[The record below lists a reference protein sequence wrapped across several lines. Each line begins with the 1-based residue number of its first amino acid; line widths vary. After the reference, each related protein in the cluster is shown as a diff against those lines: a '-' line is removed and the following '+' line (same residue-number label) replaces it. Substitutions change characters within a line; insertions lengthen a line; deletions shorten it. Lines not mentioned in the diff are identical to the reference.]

1 MSDSSSNVFNL
12 ELLLF
17 MSNLIRRTMSVFILD
32 LYVDVKDLL
41 RLFGTICRYVKFV
54 NVNTYVSIFVI
65 VNMWLYMN
73 SMYICMESVF
83 FVNVRFLKNRILC
96 NF

>member
-1 MSDSSSNVFNL
+1 MDMSDSSSNMFNL

-17 MSNLIRRTMSVFILD
+17 MSNPIRRTISVFILD

-54 NVNTYVSIFVI
+54 NVDTYVSIFVI

-73 SMYICMESVF
+73 SAYICKKSVF
-83 FVNVRFLKNRILC
+83 L
-96 NF
+96 

>member
-17 MSNLIRRTMSVFILD
+17 MSKTIRRTMSVFILE

-41 RLFGTICRYVKFV
+41 QLFGTICRDVKFV
-54 NVNTYVSIFVI
+54 NVNTYVNIFMI

-73 SMYICMESVF
+73 SVYMCMHSVF
-83 FVNVRFLKNRILC
+83 FVNVRIFKKQ
-96 NF
+96 NFV

>member
-1 MSDSSSNVFNL
+1 VFNL

-17 MSNLIRRTMSVFILD
+17 MSNPIRRTMSVFILD

-41 RLFGTICRYVKFV
+41 RLFGSICRYVKFV

-65 VNMWLYMN
+65 VR
-73 SMYICMESVF
+73 F
-83 FVNVRFLKNRILC
+83 FLKKIEFCVISEICYVRRLV
-96 NF
+96 

>member
-1 MSDSSSNVFNL
+1 VFNL

-17 MSNLIRRTMSVFILD
+17 MSNPIRRTMLVFILD

-41 RLFGTICRYVKFV
+41 RLFGTIYHYVKFV
-54 NVNTYVSIFVI
+54 NVNTYVSIFAI

-73 SMYICMESVF
+73 SVYICMKSI
-83 FVNVRFLKNRILC
+83 FL
-96 NF
+96 

>member
-1 MSDSSSNVFNL
+1 MSDNSSNVFNL

-17 MSNLIRRTMSVFILD
+17 MSKTMHRTMSVFILE

-41 RLFGTICRYVKFV
+41 QLFGTICRDVKFV
-54 NVNTYVSIFVI
+54 NVNIFVI

-73 SMYICMESVF
+73 SVYMCMQSVF
-83 FVNVRFLKNRILC
+83 L
-96 NF
+96 

>member
-17 MSNLIRRTMSVFILD
+17 MSKTIRRTMLVFILE
-32 LYVDVKDLL
+32 LYVDIKDLL
-41 RLFGTICRYVKFV
+41 QLFGTTCRDVKFV
-54 NVNTYVSIFVI
+54 NVNTYVNIFVI

-73 SMYICMESVF
+73 SVYMCMQSVS
-83 FVNVRFLKNRILC
+83 FL
-96 NF
+96 

>member
-1 MSDSSSNVFNL
+1 MDMSDSSSNVFNL

-17 MSNLIRRTMSVFILD
+17 MSNPIRRTISVFILD

-54 NVNTYVSIFVI
+54 NVDTYVSIFVI

-73 SMYICMESVF
+73 SAYICKKSVF
-83 FVNVRFLKNRILC
+83 L
-96 NF
+96 

>member
-17 MSNLIRRTMSVFILD
+17 MSNSIRRTMSVLILD

-65 VNMWLYMN
+65 MNMWLYMN
-73 SMYICMESVF
+73 SVYICMKSIF
-83 FVNVRFLKNRILC
+83 CKCQIKKNRILC

>member
-1 MSDSSSNVFNL
+1 MSDNSSNVFNL

-17 MSNLIRRTMSVFILD
+17 MSKIIRRTMLVFILE

-41 RLFGTICRYVKFV
+41 QLFGTICHDVKFV
-54 NVNTYVSIFVI
+54 NVNTYVNIFVI

-73 SMYICMESVF
+73 SMYICMKSVF
-83 FVNVRFLKNRILC
+83 FVNVRF
-96 NF
+96 F

>member
-1 MSDSSSNVFNL
+1 MTIYVKDYPSNNV
-12 ELLLF
+12 
-17 MSNLIRRTMSVFILD
+17 SFILD

-54 NVNTYVSIFVI
+54 NVNTYVSIFMI

-73 SMYICMESVF
+73 SVYICMKSVF
-83 FVNVRFLKNRILC
+83 VL
-96 NF
+96 

>member
-1 MSDSSSNVFNL
+1 
-12 ELLLF
+12 
-17 MSNLIRRTMSVFILD
+17 LD

-41 RLFGTICRYVKFV
+41 QPFGTICRYVKFV

-73 SMYICMESVF
+73 STYICMKSVF
-83 FVNVRFLKNRILC
+83 L
-96 NF
+96 